1 MLHQVFI
8 ISDGTGR
15 TAEQALKAAL
25 TQYEASEVEI
35 HICPNIRTKSQVTK
49 IVSEVYN
56 IKGLI
61 VHTVVSKKLRDI
73 ILEQGRLHDVE
84 TIDIM
89 GPLLAQLSHHFSNS
103 PSEEPGIYHEL
114 NKSYFQRI
122 EALEYTFR
130 HDDGQKIEELK
141 KAEIVL
147 LGVSRTFK
155 TPVSIYLAHKG
166 WLVANIP
173 IILGIKLPETL
184 FSLPPERVF
193 CLTTYPNRLVQLRK
207 VRDKH
212 LGGATGEYA
221 TMPHI
226 KRELSYAL
234 NLFRKQ
240 PKWSMIDVTN
250 KPIEEISSEILSVLR
265 NSLKD
270 EYKQNHIT

>member
-1 MLHQVFI
+1 MLHQIFI

-25 TQYEASEVEI
+25 TQFEATEVKI
-35 HICPNIRTKSQVTK
+35 NICPNIRTKQQVLK
-49 IVSEVYN
+49 LISEVHN

-73 ILEQGRLHDVE
+73 ILEQGRLHDVD

-103 PSEEPGIYHEL
+103 PSEEPGIFHEL

-155 TPVSIYLAHKG
+155 TPVSVYLAYKG

-173 IILGIKLPETL
+173 IILGMEFPETL

-193 CLTTYPNRLVQLRK
+193 CFTTFPNRLAELRK
-207 VRDKH
+207 IREKH

-221 TMPHI
+221 KLSHI
-226 KRELSYAL
+226 QRELNYAQ
-234 NLFRKQ
+234 NIYKKQ
-240 PKWSMIDVTN
+240 PKWSIVDVTN
-250 KPIEEISSEILSVLR
+250 KPIEEISSEILQNLR
-265 NSLKD
+265 K
-270 EYKQNHIT
+270 K